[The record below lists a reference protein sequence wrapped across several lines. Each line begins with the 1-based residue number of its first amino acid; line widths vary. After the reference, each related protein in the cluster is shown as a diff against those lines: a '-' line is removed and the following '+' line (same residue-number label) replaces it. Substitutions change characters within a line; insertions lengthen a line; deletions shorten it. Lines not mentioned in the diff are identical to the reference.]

1 MLHLKLLDETTCND
15 YVARILP
22 DLIKRILHGQ
32 KHKGTIY
39 KLSSKAKD
47 ILLPK
52 WNTKKPD
59 GSILKQLLTSPPEI
73 LYSLNQNLEKR
84 LFALPKRSK
93 PTKKALENIFHYDGV
108 FVTDKPTGYWFAK
121 LIGRNTCTYC
131 NRQYVF
137 TIESR
142 NDNGDIRYIA
152 RPVFDH
158 WFAKSDYPL
167 LSLSIYNLIPSCT
180 ICNSSV
186 KGSTPMMLETH
197 VHPYVP
203 ETEYN
208 SFSFRVT
215 KKVSETSEW
224 SLIIERTPDSKIDK
238 TIKDLALEEVYAL
251 HSELEVKDIMD
262 FNEAYEPGYI
272 NTIIET
278 MFANN
283 MRGLTKK
290 DVYRILFGVEFDS
303 EKFLD
308 RPFSKLKRDIL
319 EQIGVSID

>member
-1 MLHLKLLDETTCND
+1 MLYLKLLDETACND
-15 YVARILP
+15 YAARILP
-22 DLIKRILHGQ
+22 DLIKRILQGQ

-39 KLSSKAKD
+39 KLSPKAKD

-59 GSILKQLLTSPPEI
+59 SSIIQKLLTSPPEI
-73 LYSLNQNLEKR
+73 LDGLNQKLEDR

-108 FVTDKPTGYWFAK
+108 FVADKPTGYWLAK

-137 TIESR
+137 TIESMK
-142 NDNGDIRYIA
+142 DSGDIRYVA
-152 RPVFDH
+152 RSVFDH

-186 KGSTPMMLETH
+186 KGRTPMRLETH
-197 VHPYVP
+197 IHPYVP
-203 ETEYN
+203 ETKSD

-215 KKVSETSEW
+215 KKVSEISEW
-224 SLIIERTPDSKIDK
+224 ALIIERTAGSKIDK
-238 TIKDLALEEVYAL
+238 TIKDFALEEVYAL

-262 FNEAYEPGYI
+262 FNEAYELGYI
-272 NTIIET
+272 NNIIDT

-283 MRGLTKK
+283 MKGLTKK

-308 RPFSKLKRDIL
+308 RPFCKLKRDIL
-319 EQIGVSID
+319 EQIGVTID